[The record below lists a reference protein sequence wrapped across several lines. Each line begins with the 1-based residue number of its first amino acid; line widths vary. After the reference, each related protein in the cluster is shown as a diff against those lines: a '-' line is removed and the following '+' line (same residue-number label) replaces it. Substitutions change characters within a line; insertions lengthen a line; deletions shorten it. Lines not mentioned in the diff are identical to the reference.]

1 MRAPHQGSYLLDGLF
16 WHWCHLVSIAGLLSG
31 GFLFILAFAW
41 LLIRWLEIWKILLN
55 VNSEF
60 YDDLLQYQSCDLLGT
75 AKL

>member
-1 MRAPHQGSYLLDGLF
+1 M
-16 WHWCHLVSIAGLLSG
+16 SIAGLLSG